1 MKRADRRNSENGG
14 KQMTDLMISI
24 VVVVCVG
31 VFIIAIFAVIRA
43 RRQKNEQAL
52 AEYCQSRG
60 YSYNKLRE
68 PLRVELRIEG
78 DSFSLTSIMASLR
91 HEEQTG
97 SASWDKKTVW
107 ATRGGNSA
115 WSSFT
120 LGSIPATGNWEQLPD
135 WIKHAAMEKLMHE
148 SGIILQTGNV
158 QPLHI
163 TGKST
168 YLLFEQIPG
177 ESRDTIQR
185 LSPLL
190 SEWPAQYKLVIH
202 SGPAEIRIH
211 VADCFIQDAELL
223 EKLVRLGAAAGGM

>member
-1 MKRADRRNSENGG
+1 
-14 KQMTDLMISI
+14 MTDLMVSI
-24 VVVVCVG
+24 IVVVCVG
-31 VFIIAIFAVIRA
+31 VVVIAIFAVIRA
-43 RRQKNEQAL
+43 RSNKNEQAL

-68 PLRVELRIEG
+68 PLRTELRIEG
-78 DSFSLTSIMASLR
+78 ALFSLTSIMASLR
-91 HEEQTG
+91 REEQTG

-107 ATRGGNSA
+107 TTRGGNSA
-115 WSSFT
+115 RPSFT
-120 LGSIPATGNWEQLPD
+120 LGSVPAAENWERLPD

-148 SGIILQTGNV
+148 SGIILQPGNV

-168 YLLFEQIPG
+168 FLLFEQIPG
-177 ESRDTIQR
+177 EGRDTIQR

-190 SEWPAQYKLVIH
+190 SEWPPQFKLVIH
-202 SGPAEIRIH
+202 SGPAEIRIQ

-223 EKLVRLGAAAGGM
+223 EKLIRLGAAAGGM